1 MADYAGKVRLVFRD
15 YPLPFHEH
23 AQKASEASHCAEAQD
38 KYWPMHDALFA
49 NQDKL
54 DVVGLK
60 KLAAMAGTM
69 MLESKRERDVDVMDD
84 FLNEAGG
91 VDCAGSAGEG

>member
-1 MADYAGKVRLVFRD
+1 
-15 YPLPFHEH
+15 
-23 AQKASEASHCAEAQD
+23 
-38 KYWPMHDALFA
+38 
-49 NQDKL
+49 
-54 DVVGLK
+54 
-60 KLAAMAGTM
+60 M